1 MSNNI
6 YVEFNGDGNAT
17 LLRRF
22 NKDGNCVSEQT
33 SVYNDK
39 GQLMETELVSSSKG
53 LLEKT
58 VYTYKGGRLY
68 SMRVTDAEDSLK
80 KYEVYRYFGD
90 DSIKVDY
97 SFKEDQPAGY
107 RIMTYDER
115 GYNTGNIMYSLKDKK
130 SGEARTT
137 VFRFERTLD
146 SRGNW
151 IERLT
156 YQDGGTIP
164 VKIEKREIKYAD

>member
-1 MSNNI
+1 MPRT
-6 YVEFNGDGNAT
+6 A
-17 LLRRF
+17 
-22 NKDGNCVSEQT
+22 
-33 SVYNDK
+33 
-39 GQLMETELVSSSKG
+39 
-53 LLEKT
+53 
-58 VYTYKGGRLY
+58 
-68 SMRVTDAEDSLK
+68 AEDSLK

-130 SGEARTT
+130 LSE
-137 VFRFERTLD
+137 FRMSYDSTGRRDSVYSDSMLFGKTLD

>member
-1 MSNNI
+1 
-6 YVEFNGDGNAT
+6 
-17 LLRRF
+17 
-22 NKDGNCVSEQT
+22 
-33 SVYNDK
+33 
-39 GQLMETELVSSSKG
+39 
-53 LLEKT
+53 
-58 VYTYKGGRLY
+58 
-68 SMRVTDAEDSLK
+68 MRVTDAEDSLK

-130 SGEARTT
+130 LSEFRMSYDSTGRRDSVYSDSMLFGKMESSMEYDDKGFCSDMVLSGEARTT